1 MDYIL
6 TYYQA
11 KKFTDNDMQLFVSVG
26 MISQAQYDS
35 VKA

>member
-6 TYYQA
+6 TYYKA
-11 KKFTDNDMQLFVSVG
+11 KQFSDDDMVLFVSVG